1 MHRYLSRRLIYA
13 IPTVL
18 GTTALVFVAMRIMP
32 GDMLAAMLG
41 EEGAGLLSE
50 ADRQIMLAK
59 LGLDRPI
66 HVQFFVWLWDIV
78 RLDFGESFFKGY
90 PNAELLANRGPITA
104 QIAIMSVVFSWV
116 VGIPVGVLAALK
128 RNSTLDYLARF
139 STILF
144 LATPNFWLASLVVL
158 AYVLVF
164 NWMPPMGVVMPWED
178 PWQNLQ
184 ITIMP
189 AIILG
194 SSASATIARLTRSM
208 LLEVIREDYVRT
220 ARAKGLGESTV
231 VVVHALRNALLPVIT
246 LSGLLMGSLLGG
258 SVVVEVAF
266 NVPGLG
272 ATMIAAIRERDFLLV
287 QNLVLIYAFV
297 FMFANLVVD
306 MSYAWIDPR
315 IHYE

>member
-1 MHRYLSRRLIYA
+1 
-13 IPTVL
+13 VL

-104 QIAIMSVVFSWV
+104 QIAIMSVAFSWV

-189 AIILG
+189 AIVLG

>member
-1 MHRYLSRRLIYA
+1 MHKYLARRLLYA
-13 IPTVL
+13 VPTVI

-59 LGLDRPI
+59 LGLDKPI
-66 HVQFFVWLWDIV
+66 HIQFLAWLWDIV
-78 RLDFGESFFKGY
+78 RLDLGESFFKGY

-104 QIAIMSVVFSWV
+104 QIAIMSVLFAWA

-128 RNSTLDYLARF
+128 RNSFLDYIARF

-164 NWMPPMGVVMPWED
+164 DWMPPMGVVMPWEA

-189 AIILG
+189 AIVLG

-208 LLEVIREDYVRT
+208 LLEVVREDYVRT
-220 ARAKGLGESTV
+220 ARAKGLRESTV

-297 FMFANLVVD
+297 FMFANLAVD
-306 MSYAWIDPR
+306 MAYAWIDPR

>member
-1 MHRYLSRRLIYA
+1 
-13 IPTVL
+13 VL

-189 AIILG
+189 AIVLG

>member
-1 MHRYLSRRLIYA
+1 
-13 IPTVL
+13 
-18 GTTALVFVAMRIMP
+18 MRIMP

-50 ADRQIMLAK
+50 ADRQIMMAK
-59 LGLDRPI
+59 LGLDEPI
-66 HVQFFVWLWDIV
+66 YMQFLTWLWDIV
-78 RLDFGESFFKGY
+78 RLDLGESFFKGY

-104 QIAIMSVVFSWV
+104 QIAIMAVVFAWV

-128 RNSTLDYLARF
+128 RNSAIDYFARF

-164 NWMPPMGVVMPWED
+164 DWMPPMGVVMPWED

-189 AIILG
+189 AIVLG

-208 LLEVIREDYVRT
+208 LLEVVREDYVRT

-297 FMFANLVVD
+297 FMFANLLVD
-306 MSYAWIDPR
+306 MTYAWIDPR

>member
-1 MHRYLSRRLIYA
+1 MHKYLARRLLYA
-13 IPTVL
+13 VPTVI

-59 LGLDRPI
+59 LGLDKPI
-66 HVQFFVWLWDIV
+66 HIQFLVWLWDIV
-78 RLDFGESFFKGY
+78 RLDLGESFFKGY

-104 QIAIMSVVFSWV
+104 QIAIMSVFFAWV

-128 RNSTLDYLARF
+128 RNSFLDYIARF

-164 NWMPPMGVVMPWED
+164 DWMPPMGVVMPWEA

-189 AIILG
+189 AIVLG

-208 LLEVIREDYVRT
+208 LLEVVREGLCSHGKGEGIGRVHSCRSPRTSQRAAAGDHPVRT
-220 ARAKGLGESTV
+220 ADGQPAGRFGGGGGRLQCAGLGRHHDRGDT
-231 VVVHALRNALLPVIT
+231 
-246 LSGLLMGSLLGG
+246 
-258 SVVVEVAF
+258 
-266 NVPGLG
+266 G
-272 ATMIAAIRERDFLLV
+272 A
-287 QNLVLIYAFV
+287 
-297 FMFANLVVD
+297 
-306 MSYAWIDPR
+306 
-315 IHYE
+315 

>member
-1 MHRYLSRRLIYA
+1 M
-13 IPTVL
+13 
-18 GTTALVFVAMRIMP
+18 M
-32 GDMLAAMLG
+32 
-41 EEGAGLLSE
+41 
-50 ADRQIMLAK
+50 AK
-59 LGLDRPI
+59 LGLDEPI
-66 HVQFFVWLWDIV
+66 YMQFLTWLWDIV
-78 RLDFGESFFKGY
+78 RLDLGESFFKGY

-104 QIAIMSVVFSWV
+104 QIAIMAVVFAWV

-128 RNSTLDYLARF
+128 RNSAIDYFARF

-164 NWMPPMGVVMPWED
+164 DWMPPMGVVMPWED

-189 AIILG
+189 AIVLG

-208 LLEVIREDYVRT
+208 LLEVVREDYVRT

-297 FMFANLVVD
+297 FMFANLLVD
-306 MSYAWIDPR
+306 MTYAWIDPR

>member
-1 MHRYLSRRLIYA
+1 
-13 IPTVL
+13 
-18 GTTALVFVAMRIMP
+18 MRIMP

-50 ADRQIMLAK
+50 ADRQIMMAK
-59 LGLDRPI
+59 LGLDEPI
-66 HVQFFVWLWDIV
+66 YMQFLTWLWDIV
-78 RLDFGESFFKGY
+78 RLDLGESFFKGY

-104 QIAIMSVVFSWV
+104 QIAIMSVVFAWV

-128 RNSTLDYLARF
+128 RNSTIDYFARF

-164 NWMPPMGVVMPWED
+164 DWMPPMGVVMPWED

-189 AIILG
+189 AIVLG

-208 LLEVIREDYVRT
+208 LLEVVREDYVRT

-297 FMFANLVVD
+297 FMFANLLVD
-306 MSYAWIDPR
+306 MTYAWIDPR

>member
-1 MHRYLSRRLIYA
+1 
-13 IPTVL
+13 
-18 GTTALVFVAMRIMP
+18 
-32 GDMLAAMLG
+32 
-41 EEGAGLLSE
+41 
-50 ADRQIMLAK
+50 
-59 LGLDRPI
+59 
-66 HVQFFVWLWDIV
+66 
-78 RLDFGESFFKGY
+78 
-90 PNAELLANRGPITA
+90 
-104 QIAIMSVVFSWV
+104 
-116 VGIPVGVLAALK
+116 
-128 RNSTLDYLARF
+128 
-139 STILF
+139 
-144 LATPNFWLASLVVL
+144 
-158 AYVLVF
+158 
-164 NWMPPMGVVMPWED
+164 MPPMGVVMPWED

-189 AIILG
+189 AIVLG

-208 LLEVIREDYVRT
+208 LLEVVREDYVRT

-297 FMFANLVVD
+297 FMFANLLVD
-306 MSYAWIDPR
+306 MTYAWIDPR

>member
-1 MHRYLSRRLIYA
+1 
-13 IPTVL
+13 
-18 GTTALVFVAMRIMP
+18 MRIMP

-189 AIILG
+189 AIVLG